1 MGRENEIKAGVF
13 QMEKKQKK
21 PGNKFI
27 ILDLFFYAAIPYLL
41 WKFGRNPL
49 GDYAAMLIS
58 TIPGFIYTV
67 YRFVKEKQ
75 FNITGLFVIVSL
87 LLGTVVD
94 LLSGSAELMLWNG
107 VYLGLFYVIIH
118 FIALAVRRPF
128 ALYFAVDFSYLQ
140 GRERINSTKLF
151 YEKGI
156 FKWFQ
161 IIQLLFIVRG
171 LFMVGLKVYLLKKYG
186 VDGYDQMLIY
196 RQIAGWIFS
205 ALIMGMFFYTNVPI
219 QKFLDLQSSESR
231 ERKDSTPT
239 GIQELA
245 DK

>member
-1 MGRENEIKAGVF
+1 MGDVN
-13 QMEKKQKK
+13 KKSN
-21 PGNKFI
+21 NKFI
-27 ILDLFFYAAIPYLL
+27 ILDLILYAVIPFFI
-41 WKFGRNPL
+41 WKFGREPF

-67 YRFVKEKQ
+67 YRFVREKQ
-75 FNITGLFVIVSL
+75 FNISGVFVLTSL
-87 LLGTVVD
+87 LLGAVVN
-94 LLSGSAELMLWNG
+94 LFSGSAEKMLWNG

-118 FIALAVRRPF
+118 LIALVIRRPF
-128 ALYFAVDFSYLQ
+128 ALYFAVDFVYLQ
-140 GRERINSTKLF
+140 GHERKSSKQLF
-151 YEKGI
+151 YQKEI

-171 LFMVGLKVYLLKKYG
+171 LSIAGLKVYLLKKYG

-205 ALIMGMFFYTNVPI
+205 ALIIGLFFYTSVPI
-219 QKFLDLQSSESR
+219 QNYLDSQSNKLSKEKESISNLQES
-231 ERKDSTPT
+231 
-239 GIQELA
+239 A